1 MSILNI
7 TDDNLLTKLR
17 QEHYAKYGSQTGFPV
32 HFILIQGGEFEV
44 KAFFTKAGLDKFLD
58 ELDPDVRYI
67 YKMAHVDDIRN
78 VSYKV

>member
-32 HFILIQGGEFEV
+32 HFVLIQGG
-44 KAFFTKAGLDKFLD
+44 
-58 ELDPDVRYI
+58 
-67 YKMAHVDDIRN
+67 
-78 VSYKV
+78 